1 MTALLEISGLTVH
14 FATEDGPVEAVH
26 SADLSVEAGEIL
38 GLVGESGSG
47 KTVTAFSILRLI
59 RPPGRI
65 VAGSIKFDGQDLAE
79 MPDPEMRSIRGKRIA
94 LIPQSPRTALNPVI
108 TVGRQ
113 LARLFRLHRNLS
125 ARQAWDAG
133 AAALE
138 QVGVPDAERR
148 MRQYAH
154 QLSGGTCQRVMI
166 AMALASSPQLLI
178 ADEPTTGLDVS
189 IAARILD
196 LMRELGTRTGAAIIL
211 ITHDLGVVAET
222 CHRVAVMHA
231 GQIVET
237 GPVQAMFRQPMHPYT
252 RALMRSIPRID
263 RDLALEPIPGSVPSL
278 LNASAGCRYETR
290 CPHPMAGCGMERPR
304 LKPLGHDHCVAC
316 HAVGEGHEAAA

>member
-1 MTALLEISGLTVH
+1 MSMLEISGLTVH
-14 FATEDGPVEAVH
+14 FATDDGPVEAVH
-26 SADLSVEAGEIL
+26 DVDLSLGAGEIL

-47 KTVTAFSILRLI
+47 KTVTGFSILRLI

-65 VAGSIKFDGQDLAE
+65 ISGSIRLDGRDLLTLPE
-79 MPDPEMRSIRGKRIA
+79 EEMRRIRGARIA

-108 TVGRQ
+108 TIGTQ
-113 LARLFRLHRNLS
+113 LARLFELHAGLS
-125 ARQAWDAG
+125 GRAAWNRG
-133 AAALE
+133 IEALD
-138 QVGVPDAERR
+138 QVGVPDAARR

-189 IAARILD
+189 IAARILG
-196 LMRELGTRTGAAIIL
+196 LLRELGARTGATIIL

-231 GQIVET
+231 GQLVET
-237 GPVQAMFRQPMHPYT
+237 GSVRALFRRPLHPYT
-252 RALMRSIPRID
+252 RALVRSIPRID
-263 RDLALEPIPGSVPSL
+263 QEVALEPIPGSVPSL
-278 LNASAGCRYETR
+278 LHASPGCRYLTR
-290 CPHPMAGCGMERPR
+290 CPHPLEACRT
-304 LKPLGHDHCVAC
+304 LKPPLDTIEADHRVAC
-316 HAVGEGHEAAA
+316 HAVEASRAAVA